1 MSGPRAHFRLY
12 VWGDGEQ
19 SQLVITHVTQNL
31 SELFDGSFELEV
43 IDAKGISQSKGADD
57 ILVTPTLQRISPAPM
72 RRAVGDLHNKSLL
85 FQSLLFDIT
94 DL

>member
-1 MSGPRAHFRLY
+1 MTGPRAHFRLY

-31 SELFDGSFELEV
+31 AEFFDGGFELEV
-43 IDAKGISQSKGADD
+43 IDAKVISQPRGADD
-57 ILVTPTLQRISPAPM
+57 ILVTPTLLRISPAPM
-72 RRAVGDLHNKSLL
+72 RRAIGDFHNKSLL